1 MTSKDIEV
9 ALCAYPSSL
18 FYCRRWV
25 VVPRVS
31 WGLESHECD
40 VLALSSSNYAH
51 EIEIKISVSDLKAD
65 FKKHHQHISRD
76 NKIKCLWYA
85 APIEMQAAMEQ
96 FVPEHAGI
104 IVVYQANRLRTK
116 IIRRAKQNMS
126 ARKFTIEE
134 RMQLLR
140 LGAMRYWTIVKKD
153 VAAEYGVKVE
163 GGKDEVLDR

>member
-1 MTSKDIEV
+1 MTAKDIEV
-9 ALCAYPSSL
+9 ALCAYPSSP
-18 FYCRRWV
+18 FYCRRWI

-51 EIEIKISVSDLKAD
+51 EIEIKISISDLKAD
-65 FKKHHQHISRD
+65 LKKHHQHISRD

-96 FVPEHAGI
+96 FVPEYAGI
-104 IVVYQANRLRTK
+104 IVVYQANRLRTR
-116 IIRRAKQNMS
+116 IIRGAKQNMS
-126 ARKFTIEE
+126 ARKFTAEE
-134 RMQLLR
+134 KMQLLR

-153 VAAEYGVKVE
+153 VAAEYGVKAE
-163 GGKDEVLDR
+163 G